1 MVINSLNANNYYGY
15 NMYNSKQTNNPSNE
29 NKTESPESS
38 ESSERK
44 NVTTNSV
51 EGKEF
56 ERVED
61 EPCQTCAKRKYVDSS
76 KDLGVSFKSGAH
88 VTPEAAASAVRAHE
102 YEHVGNR
109 RAEAMREG
117 KEIISQSVQI
127 HTSVC
132 PECGKTYVSGGT
144 TRTMMAIKSQ
154 FVDKGSFV
162 DKYA

>member
-1 MVINSLNANNYYGY
+1 MVINSLNSNNYYGY
-15 NMYNSKQTNNPSNE
+15 NLNNSKQTNNISNE
-29 NKTESPESS
+29 NKTESQ
-38 ESSERK
+38 
-44 NVTTNSV
+44 NVKANSV

-61 EPCQTCAKRKYVDSS
+61 EPCQTCARRKYVDGSN
-76 KDLGVSFKSGAH
+76 DLGVSFKAGAH
-88 VTPEAAASAVRAHE
+88 ISPESAASAVRAHE

-144 TRTMMAIKSQ
+144 TRTLMAGKSQ